1 MTDGNRSI
9 AGPGAGRGPTG
20 DTGYGVDVLAFGAH
34 PDDVELFC
42 GGTVIRLGELGY
54 STGVVDLTRGER
66 ASHGTPEE
74 RAREAEA
81 AGAEL
86 GIRFRDNLGLPDT
99 GLAPS
104 PDQLAAV
111 VAILR
116 QRRPELVLAPW
127 IEDRHPDHGAAGTLV
142 TRAVYLAGVRR
153 FAPDAAGGGERFVPR
168 QVLYYAMR
176 HRMTPSFIV
185 DTSSAAASKARAI
198 ACYASQLGRRGSGG
212 DADPTLISS
221 PRATEAIAARD
232 RYYGSMI
239 GASHGEPVRSPN
251 VPGLVDP
258 VRQFR
263 DNPFPEAH
271 AFEPLE
277 P

>member
-1 MTDGNRSI
+1 MTGGVT
-9 AGPGAGRGPTG
+9 A
-20 DTGYGVDVLAFGAH
+20 YGVDVLAFGPH

-42 GGTVIRLGELGY
+42 GGTVIRLGQLGY
-54 STGVVDLTRGER
+54 ATGVVDLTRGEQ

-81 AGAEL
+81 ASAEL
-86 GIRFRDNLGLPDT
+86 GLRFRDNLGLPDT
-99 GLAPS
+99 GLAPVH
-104 PDQLAAV
+104 DQLAAV
-111 VAILR
+111 VGVLR
-116 QRRPELVLAPW
+116 RRRPEIVLAPW
-127 IEDRHPDHGAAGTLV
+127 SEDRHPDHAAASALV
-142 TRAVYLAGVRR
+142 ARAVFFAGVRR
-153 FAPDAAGGGERFVPR
+153 FAPDQGERFVPR
-168 QVLYYAMR
+168 QLLYYAMR
-176 HRMTPSFIV
+176 HRMPPSFIV
-185 DTSSAAASKARAI
+185 DTSPAAARKARAI
-198 ACYASQLGRRGSGG
+198 ACYASQILRRGTGT

-221 PRATEAIAARD
+221 PRATEAIEARD

-239 GASHGEPVRSPN
+239 GTSHGEPLRSPN

-258 VRQFR
+258 LRQFR